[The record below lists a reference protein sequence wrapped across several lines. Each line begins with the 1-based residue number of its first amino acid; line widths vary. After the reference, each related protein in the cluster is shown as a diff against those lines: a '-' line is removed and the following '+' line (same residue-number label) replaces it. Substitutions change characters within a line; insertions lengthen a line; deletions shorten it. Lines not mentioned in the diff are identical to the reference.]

1 MRCIGAIQAI
11 EVGRLLDQN
20 LKEEEQLDLEEGGV
34 VEVAQDGGAQ
44 AGPPLRRADGLG
56 AALRAGDGVEVLV
69 EQAGGELGAR
79 VGEVPGAGAGEDHVV
94 GAGEDGDDA
103 GAHEEAGGAAV
114 GLEADR
120 ALALEGGG
128 GVVELGAV
136 EAGEAGAVASDGGL
150 VLAADPALGDLDGVG
165 EAFLEVEEG
174 DDARGA
180 LGPDPLG
187 EGSQAEVPCDVMFT
201 GPAGAGKTTLLL
213 MAAAHWNAQGRSVRC
228 ARMRDF
234 KRALEG
240 MSGAEEAEALD
251 AYLLPQ
257 VLLLDDLGSRQS
269 NDETRVVSGHEVDI
283 LLTLHNRRSNAGRAT
298 WFTTNLT
305 VPQLRMLYGDPLISR
320 ITDQRSVLVVDFTG
334 QPNRRWANGGT

>member
-1 MRCIGAIQAI
+1 MRTGQDIHEMARRAVRRVDPRTGKLTPEYLA
-11 EVGRLLDQN
+11 EGRARTAAVRER
-20 LKEEEQLDLEEGGV
+20 KAEP
-34 VEVAQDGGAQ
+34 
-44 AGPPLRRADGLG
+44 PPLKQDWWQDAGTGWWYAVDAFDRELSRPPGQGPGESRPDEQAARRAAFEARLAKAGFHTPVPD
-56 AALRAGDGVEVLV
+56 ASALPH
-69 EQAGGELGAR
+69 ELAR
-79 VGEVPGAGAGEDHVV
+79 EF
-94 GAGEDGDDA
+94 
-103 GAHEEAGGAAV
+103 AAV
-114 GLEADR
+114 T
-120 ALALEGGG
+120 
-128 GVVELGAV
+128 
-136 EAGEAGAVASDGGL
+136 
-150 VLAADPALGDLDGVG
+150 
-165 EAFLEVEEG
+165 
-174 DDARGA
+174 
-180 LGPDPLG
+180 
-187 EGSQAEVPCDVMFT
+187 EVPCDVMFT